1 MIAIGVVAH
10 VKRETMAKELASTV
24 EADFPPF
31 VDDGTLGCSTNH
43 RRVWAHLAAAGSEW
57 GLALEDDAVP
67 VPGFRDQLHQALAAS
82 PCDVVSLYLGSGRPI
97 WFEMAGRG
105 SAQKLQ
111 PLIRQAVDTAHAEDA
126 SFILAPKLFHAVA
139 VAIRTPLI
147 PSMLSSVQRSP
158 KPIDFA
164 IGDWCVAEGH
174 TVAYTSPS
182 LVDHDD
188 TETVIPK
195 HPDGEPRREPRKA
208 HHVGTRTTWTSRSVD
223 I

>member
-1 MIAIGVVAH
+1 MIGIVGH
-10 VKRETMAKELASTV
+10 VQRLDMVQALAGSTGAEYV
-24 EADFPPF
+24 S
-31 VDDGTLGCSTNH
+31 VDDGTLGCDGNH
-43 RRVWAHLAAAGSEW
+43 RKVWSHLAEHCVDDWAVV
-57 GLALEDDAVP
+57 LEDDAQP
-67 VPGFRDQLHQALAAS
+67 VEGFRAQASQALAAT
-82 PCDVVSLYLGSGRPI
+82 PTNVVSFYLGTGRPI

-111 PLIRQAVDTAHAEDA
+111 PLIHKAVDTAKAEDA

-174 TVAYTSPS
+174 TVAYTTPS

-188 TETVIPK
+188 TETVIPR
-195 HPDGEPRREPRKA
+195 HPDGEPRLQPRKA
-208 HHVGTRTTWTSRSVD
+208 HRVGTRTMWTSRSVD